1 MTVFTHAKP
10 PHARGEDFKM
20 PSLTDQLADEPIES
34 VVRRFMQN
42 PYIPGNAR
50 DELVI
55 DENNPDF
62 AKVEEVFEDGA
73 TDDITKLDR
82 IEREE
87 ILLEASRLA
96 EQLTKILPQAKKVKT
111 EEKSVKAPEVVTDV
125 VKDVENAK

>member
-1 MTVFTHAKP
+1 MTVYTHAKP
-10 PHARGEDFKM
+10 PQARGEDFKK

-42 PYIPGNAR
+42 PYIPSSAR
-50 DELVI
+50 DELVV

-96 EQLTKILPQAKKVKT
+96 EQLIKILPQAKKVKT
-111 EEKSVKAPEVVTDV
+111 EEKTVKAPEVVTDV